1 MSPLPER
8 IEAKFGNR
16 TRVRVCALCFRED
29 DLLLVWHR
37 GLSKLGSFIAP
48 PGGGVHFGESAE
60 EAVQRE
66 VREETGLEVVP
77 DQFLFVHEY
86 VAPPLHAIELFFS
99 VKIKRGTLKTGN
111 DPEMREEEQL
121 IEQVQFVSP
130 QDITAILAENTAQFH
145 RMIYH
150 CPHPKSLLSLRG
162 YFKFDQK
169 TRN

>member
-1 MSPLPER
+1 MPLLPKR
-8 IEAKFGNR
+8 IETKFGNR
-16 TRVRVCALCFRED
+16 TRVRVCAICLQED

-48 PGGGVHFGESAE
+48 PGGGIHFGESAE
-60 EAVQRE
+60 DALQRE
-66 VREETGLEVVP
+66 VREETGLDIVP

-86 VAPPLHAIELFFS
+86 VAPPLHAVELFFS
-99 VKIKRGTLKTGN
+99 VRINGGTLSTGT
-111 DPEMREEEQL
+111 DPEMQQEEQL
-121 IEQVQFVSP
+121 IERVQFVSP
-130 QDITAILAENTAQFH
+130 PDISEMIAVKKVEFH
-145 RMIYH
+145 RMIEY

>member
-1 MSPLPER
+1 MPLLPER

-16 TRVRVCALCFRED
+16 TRVRVCALCLQED

-48 PGGGVHFGESAE
+48 PGGGIHFGESAE

-66 VREETGLEVVP
+66 VKEETGLDVVP
-77 DQFLFVHEY
+77 NQFLFVHEY
-86 VAPPLHAIELFFS
+86 VAPPLHAVELFFS
-99 VKIKRGTLKTGN
+99 VKINGGVLKTGT
-111 DPEMREEEQL
+111 DPEMQEEEQI
-121 IEQVQFVSP
+121 IERVQFVSS
-130 QDITAILAENTAQFH
+130 QNISAILAEKNAQFH
-145 RMIYH
+145 RMINH